1 MNRAFKMKSQISR
14 AQEII
19 NAISKGEQKEKY
31 AEWAKNSNA
40 QIRYTLARHG
50 YYPDIFIKDENENIR
65 IETVAA
71 HPEYIQ
77 YMLNDQNQ
85 YETVN
90 NILSKERDIDIE
102 VLKQHIEDLKTFN
115 DEYFREDM
123 ELKLKSM
130 LHEPTPIELTMTRYQ
145 LYLAKSPFWARDF
158 PPEYIYDIL
167 NMVEDDI
174 EDDIEDELKY
184 LEDELKYLEYDNK

>member
-1 MNRAFKMKSQISR
+1 MMKKFKQANR

-19 NAISKGEQKEKY
+19 NAIRNGEQKKKY

-50 YYPDIFIKDENENIR
+50 YYPEIFIKDENENIR
-65 IETVAA
+65 IQTVAA
-71 HPEYIQ
+71 YPEYIR
-77 YMLNDQNQ
+77 YMLNDEKQ

-90 NILSKERDIDIE
+90 NILSHKCDIDIE

-115 DEYFREDM
+115 DESFREDM

-145 LYLAKSPFWARDF
+145 LYLAKSPFWARDL

-174 EDDIEDELKY
+174 EDEFKYLDIE
-184 LEDELKYLEYDNK
+184 

>member
-1 MNRAFKMKSQISR
+1 MNR

-31 AEWAKNSNA
+31 AEWAKNGNA

-50 YYPDIFIKDENENIR
+50 YYPEIFIKDENESVR

-77 YMLNDQNQ
+77 YLLNDDEQ

-90 NILSKERDIDIE
+90 NILSKKRDIDIE
-102 VLKQHIEDLKTFN
+102 VLKQHIKDLKTF
-115 DEYFREDM
+115 DDKYFREDM
-123 ELKLKSM
+123 ELKLEAM
-130 LHEPTPIELTMTRYQ
+130 LYEPIPLELTMTRYQ
-145 LYLAKSPFWARDF
+145 LYLAKSPLWARDL
-158 PPEYIYDIL
+158 PPEDIYNVITTL
-167 NMVEDDI
+167 E
-174 EDDIEDELKY
+174 EYIEDEFKY
-184 LEDELKYLEYDNK
+184 IE

>member
-1 MNRAFKMKSQISR
+1 MNR

-31 AEWAKNSNA
+31 AEWAKNGNA

-50 YYPDIFIKDENENIR
+50 YYPEIFIKDENESVR

-77 YMLNDQNQ
+77 YLLNDDEQ

-90 NILSKERDIDIE
+90 NILSKKRDIDIE
-102 VLKQHIEDLKTFN
+102 VLKQHIKDLKTF
-115 DEYFREDM
+115 DDKYFREDM
-123 ELKLKSM
+123 ELKLEAM
-130 LHEPTPIELTMTRYQ
+130 LYEPIPLELTMTRYQ
-145 LYLAKSPFWARDF
+145 LYLAKSPLWARDL
-158 PPEYIYDIL
+158 PPEDIYNVIITS
-167 NMVEDDI
+167 E
-174 EDDIEDELKY
+174 EYIEDEFKY
-184 LEDELKYLEYDNK
+184 LEEEINVHRK

>member
-1 MNRAFKMKSQISR
+1 MNR

-31 AEWAKNSNA
+31 AEWAKNGNA

-50 YYPDIFIKDENENIR
+50 YYPEIFIKDENENIR

-77 YMLNDQNQ
+77 YLLNDENQ

-90 NILSKERDIDIE
+90 NILSKEHDIDIE
-102 VLKQHIEDLKTFN
+102 VLKQHIQDLKTFEK
-115 DEYFREDM
+115 EYFREDM
-123 ELKLKSM
+123 ELKLEAM
-130 LHEPTPIELTMTRYQ
+130 QYEPTPYVFQ
-145 LYLAKSPFWARDF
+145 LLDS
-158 PPEYIYDIL
+158 
-167 NMVEDDI
+167 
-174 EDDIEDELKY
+174 
-184 LEDELKYLEYDNK
+184 NKFTLGQVDGYPVTNLMRLVTFIH

>member
-1 MNRAFKMKSQISR
+1 MNR

-31 AEWAKNSNA
+31 AEWAKNGNA

-50 YYPDIFIKDENENIR
+50 YYPEIFIKDENENIR

-77 YMLNDQNQ
+77 YLLNDENQ

-90 NILSKERDIDIE
+90 NILSKEHDIDIE
-102 VLKQHIEDLKTFN
+102 VLKQHIQDLKTFEK
-115 DEYFREDM
+115 EYFREDM
-123 ELKLKSM
+123 ELKLEAM
-130 LHEPTPIELTMTRYQ
+130 QYEPTPLELTMTRYQ
-145 LYLAKSPFWARDF
+145 LYLAKSPLWARDL
-158 PPEYIYDIL
+158 PPEDIYDIL
-167 NMVEDDI
+167 STL
-174 EDDIEDELKY
+174 EDDIEDEFKY
-184 LEDELKYLEYDNK
+184 LEEEMNEMNEHRK

>member
-1 MNRAFKMKSQISR
+1 MREKLNR

-31 AEWAKNSNA
+31 AEWAKNGNA

-50 YYPDIFIKDENENIR
+50 YYPEIFIKDENESVR

-77 YMLNDQNQ
+77 YLLNDDEQ

-90 NILSKERDIDIE
+90 NILSKKRDIDIE
-102 VLKQHIEDLKTFN
+102 VLKQHIKDLKTF
-115 DEYFREDM
+115 DDKYFREDM
-123 ELKLKSM
+123 ELKLEAM
-130 LHEPTPIELTMTRYQ
+130 LYEPIPLELTMTRYQ
-145 LYLAKSPFWARDF
+145 LYLAKSPLWARDL
-158 PPEYIYDIL
+158 PPEDIYNVITTLEEYIEEEFKY
-167 NMVEDDI
+167 I
-174 EDDIEDELKY
+174 E
-184 LEDELKYLEYDNK
+184 

>member
-1 MNRAFKMKSQISR
+1 MRYKKLKMNR

-19 NAISKGEQKEKY
+19 NAIRNGEQKEKY
-31 AEWAKNSNA
+31 AEWAKNGNA

-50 YYPDIFIKDENENIR
+50 YYPEIFIKDENESVR
-65 IETVAA
+65 IETIAA

-77 YMLNDQNQ
+77 YLLNDDDQ

-90 NILSKERDIDIE
+90 NILSKKHDIDIE

-145 LYLAKSPFWARDF
+145 LYLAKSPLWARDLS
-158 PPEYIYDIL
+158 P
-167 NMVEDDI
+167 DDI
-174 EDDIEDELKY
+174 YNVLCTLDEDIEDEFKY
-184 LEDELKYLEYDNK
+184 LAIDNE

>member
-1 MNRAFKMKSQISR
+1 MREKLNR

-31 AEWAKNSNA
+31 AEWAKNGNA

-50 YYPDIFIKDENENIR
+50 YYPEIFIKDENESVR

-77 YMLNDQNQ
+77 YLLNDDEQ

-90 NILSKERDIDIE
+90 NILSKKRDIDIE
-102 VLKQHIEDLKTFN
+102 VLKQHIKDLKTF
-115 DEYFREDM
+115 DDKYFREDM
-123 ELKLKSM
+123 ELKLEAM
-130 LHEPTPIELTMTRYQ
+130 LYEPIPLELTMTRYQ
-145 LYLAKSPFWARDF
+145 LYLAKSPLWARDL
-158 PPEYIYDIL
+158 PPEDIYNVIITL
-167 NMVEDDI
+167 E
-174 EDDIEDELKY
+174 EYIEDEFKY
-184 LEDELKYLEYDNK
+184 LEEEINVHRK

>member
-1 MNRAFKMKSQISR
+1 MSQMNRAFKIKSQISR

-19 NAISKGEQKEKY
+19 NAIRNGEQKEKY
-31 AEWAKNSNA
+31 AEWSKNRNA

-65 IETVAA
+65 IQTVAA
-71 HPEYIQ
+71 HPEYIR
-77 YMLNDQNQ
+77 YMLNDEKQ

-90 NILSKERDIDIE
+90 NILSHKCDIDIE

-145 LYLAKSPFWARDF
+145 LYLAKSPLWARDLS
-158 PPEYIYDIL
+158 P
-167 NMVEDDI
+167 DDI
-174 EDDIEDELKY
+174 YNVLCTYYEDIEEEFKY
-184 LEDELKYLEYDNK
+184 LEFDN

>member
-1 MNRAFKMKSQISR
+1 MNR

-19 NAISKGEQKEKY
+19 NAIRNGEQKEKY

-65 IETVAA
+65 IQTVTA
-71 HPEYIQ
+71 HPEYIR
-77 YMLNDQNQ
+77 YMLNDENQ

-90 NILSKERDIDIE
+90 NILSKEHDIDIE

-145 LYLAKSPFWARDF
+145 LYLVKSPLWARDLS
-158 PPEYIYDIL
+158 PDDIYDVL
-167 NMVEDDI
+167 CTVYSDDI
-174 EDDIEDELKY
+174 KDK
-184 LEDELKYLEYDNK
+184 LKYLEYDNK